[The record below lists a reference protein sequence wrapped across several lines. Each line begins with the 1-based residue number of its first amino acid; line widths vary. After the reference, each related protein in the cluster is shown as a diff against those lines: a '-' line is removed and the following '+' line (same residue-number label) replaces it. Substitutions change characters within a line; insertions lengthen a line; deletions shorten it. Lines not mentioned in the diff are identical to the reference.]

1 MKHHHLTR
9 ALALISLLAA
19 APAALA
25 QTPAL
30 VPYQGRV
37 QTGTPAADFT
47 GTGQFKFALMQG
59 TTATRLW
66 NNNGALTADPVSA
79 VSVTVTN
86 GLYSVMLG
94 DTSLANM
101 AAIPPSAFA
110 NADVRLRVWFN
121 GTQLS
126 PDQRLAPNGYLPASI
141 GGAKSFTGNVSIGN
155 PAQTAQLGLNDTRA
169 LWKASLNTGLNA
181 GRSSDG
187 NLAFFYS
194 TDNSGYWRG
203 LLVGD
208 TSNGAF
214 VAGGRQDA
222 DGSWFNRDLLLQ
234 HQGGN
239 VGIGNSTPA
248 NRLSVTGDA
257 DVSGKI
263 GIGTTTPAGV
273 LEIQA
278 GDVAAPDDGQRR
290 GAIAFGYRGN
300 PGELSPGGF
309 RHFISTRHQGD
320 NSGGNAIDF
329 WLNNGGQSP
338 EDSSSPGV
346 GNSLAMTLV
355 DGKVGIGTS
364 SPSGKLDVAGE
375 VFSTGTGAG
384 FSFDNRDD
392 TAQRYVWSAD
402 NGGATLWHSVNGNRL
417 VVTKDGNVGI
427 GAMSP
432 TQAKLV
438 VLGGPNN
445 NPEGAGTKYNY
456 LDDVNSNTVH
466 HSPGG
471 APELTSIYADK
482 AIWSGTYII
491 CSSDE
496 RIKTIRGQ
504 SDSAADLQT
513 VRALQITDYNYK
525 DTVANSG
532 RMQKKLI
539 AQQVEKVYPLA
550 VNRNTNV
557 VPDIYRKAAFH
568 DGWVTLPTDLKKGD
582 RVRLLDDK
590 NSEGIHEV
598 LEVKDGAFR
607 TGFKPAGDQVF
618 VYGREVNDF
627 RTVDY
632 DAISM
637 LNVSATQEL
646 ARQLG
651 AEKAAVLALQ
661 KANTT
666 LEAENAALKAAL
678 AENTSKDRAQDEK
691 LAALAKL
698 LEDRAPSAAVTTVSA
713 RR

>member
-47 GTGQFKFALMQG
+47 GQGLFKFALVAG
-59 TTATRLW
+59 TANVSVQATATVTRFANNTLNVFTVTNQGAGYVSVPAVTITGGGGSGATATAVLTGDKVTSITLNNPGSGYTTVPTVTIAAPPPRQQQLW
-66 NNNGALTADPVSA
+66 VNNGALTADPAAA
-79 VSVTVTN
+79 VSVNVTN

-94 DTSLANM
+94 DTSLGNM
-101 AAIPPSAFA
+101 LAIPPSVFA

-126 PDQRLAPNGYLPASI
+126 PDQRLAPNGYLPSNI
-141 GGAKSFTGNVSIGN
+141 SVGGT
-155 PAQTAQLGLNDTRA
+155 
-169 LWKASLNTGLNA
+169 
-181 GRSSDG
+181 
-187 NLAFFYS
+187 
-194 TDNSGYWRG
+194 
-203 LLVGD
+203 
-208 TSNGAF
+208 
-214 VAGGRQDA
+214 
-222 DGSWFNRDLLLQ
+222 
-234 HQGGN
+234 
-239 VGIGNSTPA
+239 
-248 NRLSVTGDA
+248 
-257 DVSGKI
+257 
-263 GIGTTTPAGV
+263 
-273 LEIQA
+273 
-278 GDVAAPDDGQRR
+278 
-290 GAIAFGYRGN
+290 
-300 PGELSPGGF
+300 
-309 RHFISTRHQGD
+309 
-320 NSGGNAIDF
+320 
-329 WLNNGGQSP
+329 
-338 EDSSSPGV
+338 
-346 GNSLAMTLV
+346 
-355 DGKVGIGTS
+355 VGIGTDT
-364 SPSGKLDVAGE
+364 PRGKLDVFGE
-375 VFSTGTGAG
+375 VYSSGTGAG
-384 FSFDNRDD
+384 FSFDIRNNPVPPALR
-392 TAQRYVWSAD
+392 QRYVWSAD
-402 NGGATLWHSVNGNRL
+402 NDGAKLWHSAKGDRL
-417 VVTKDGNVGI
+417 VITQDGNVGI
-427 GAMSP
+427 GTLSP

-438 VLGGPNN
+438 VLGGPLN

-456 LDDVNSNTVH
+456 LDDVDSNTVH

-471 APELTSIYADK
+471 AQEETSIYADK

-504 SDSAADLQT
+504 SDSATDLQT

-539 AQQVEKVYPLA
+539 AQQVEKVYPQA

-568 DGWVTLPTDLKKGD
+568 DGWVALKTDLKQGE

-590 NSEGIHEV
+590 NGEGIHEV

-607 TGFKPAGDQVF
+607 TGFKPAGDKVF

-646 ARQLG
+646 ARQLDAKS
-651 AEKAAVLALQ
+651 AEVLALQ
-661 KANTT
+661 K
-666 LEAENAALKAAL
+666 ENAALKAAL
-678 AENTSKDRAQDEK
+678 AENASKDRAQDEK

-698 LEDRAPSAAVTTVSA
+698 LEDRAPSAAVTTVSTVTTQP
-713 RR
+713 